1 MVWMAKQRM
10 AALAV
15 HMLAAKHWA
24 EGILSAHPVPSAAG
38 PVDDMATKGGDL
50 FGCRMSAGPAGSP
63 SARHPCERVERRG
76 VLAGW
81 TQRGGN
87 RAPYQ
92 RQLLPTVY
100 TFISPGRQTCRTVD
114 FSLRGRGRCRPVPPT
129 LPTLHTH
136 THATPLSH
144 HPHRIVVVFTAAVL
158 VRLC

>member
-15 HMLAAKHWA
+15 HMLAAKNWA
-24 EGILSAHPVPSAAG
+24 EGILSAHPGPSAAG

-50 FGCRMSAGPAGSP
+50 FGCRMSAGPSGSP

-92 RQLLPTVY
+92 RPMLPTVY

-114 FSLRGRGRCRPVPPT
+114 FSLRGRGRCRPVRRTPYK
-129 LPTLHTH
+129 LPTHPIQTTPTHPLHFHNPH
-136 THATPLSH
+136 TAP
-144 HPHRIVVVFTAAVL
+144 
-158 VRLC
+158 

>member
-1 MVWMAKQRM
+1 MAEQRM

-24 EGILSAHPVPSAAG
+24 EGVLSAHPGPSAAG

-63 SARHPCERVERRG
+63 SARHPCERIERRG

-114 FSLRGRGRCRPVPPT
+114 FSLRGRGRCRPVRR
-129 LPTLHTH
+129 
-136 THATPLSH
+136 TP
-144 HPHRIVVVFTAAVL
+144 
-158 VRLC
+158 